1 MIVSVVLYMRIAE
14 AANGIKK
21 VCEYTIKSK
30 KNLSEGEAVALF
42 VKVQKE
48 RYATDVLD
56 RLV

>member
-1 MIVSVVLYMRIAE
+1 MIVSVVLYMRIPE

-21 VCEYTIKSK
+21 VCDYTIKSK

-48 RYATDVLD
+48 RYATDVFD
-56 RLV
+56 